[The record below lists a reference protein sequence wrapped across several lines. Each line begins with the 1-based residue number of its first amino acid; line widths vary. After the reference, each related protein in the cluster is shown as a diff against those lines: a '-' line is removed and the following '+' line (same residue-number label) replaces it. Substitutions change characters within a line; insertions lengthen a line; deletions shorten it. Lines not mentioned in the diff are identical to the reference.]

1 MNKLTKDV
9 KIAISIVT
17 VFFIGAIIIALIK
30 FTSSGTNKKS
40 ISTKAVQTEQ
50 SKAIETKNNADAKII
65 SDKKAAEAKAAANNS
80 EIFVY
85 KKYVN
90 EKYGYSISYPDSF
103 KIIDDPA
110 KGDGNILQSAD
121 GKASLKIV
129 GQNNTSA
136 ETADSEYAK
145 IPNDIYYKAHLG
157 NWIVT
162 SFVQDNNIVYIDTA
176 IGTKSTN
183 TFIFKFPK
191 DEKEIYTP
199 VVEMLNK
206 TFLYPGI
213 NQNH

>member
-30 FTSSGTNKKS
+30 FTASGTSKKS
-40 ISTKAVQTEQ
+40 IDKKAVQTEE
-50 SKAIETKNNADAKII
+50 SKAIATKNNAAAKIV
-65 SDKKAAEAKAAANNS
+65 SDKKAADNS
-80 EIFVY
+80 KIFIY
-85 KKYVN
+85 KKYTN
-90 EKYGYSISYPDSF
+90 EKYGYSISYPDLL
-103 KIIDDPA
+103 KIIDAPA
-110 KGDGNILQSAD
+110 KGDGNLLQSAD

-129 GQNNTSA
+129 GQNNTST

-145 IPNDIYYKAHLG
+145 IPNDIYYKAHSG

-206 TFLYPGI
+206 SFLYPGI